1 LIASPSRRG
10 AVVGEGRTASISGS
24 LAGVWFSPGQLT
36 WREGT
41 ASRAFREEGYRRRV
55 RPRIGGHQT
64 EEEEWKMA
72 EVSELKQFDLFKGF
86 SEKQLSQLAQLTSKK
101 NYGKG
106 QVIYNEGDPAKHV
119 FVVDKG
125 LVSLRRVEPGKL
137 VGIAFENRDRGEL
150 FGTAAVMQPREYTLT
165 ALCLEETEVYA
176 IDADKLGKI
185 CELDPQLG
193 YKFMS
198 AIAQVYF
205 ERYKSAKRQLYQMVQ
220 TPALIT
226 ALPG

>member
-1 LIASPSRRG
+1 
-10 AVVGEGRTASISGS
+10 
-24 LAGVWFSPGQLT
+24 
-36 WREGT
+36 
-41 ASRAFREEGYRRRV
+41 
-55 RPRIGGHQT
+55 
-64 EEEEWKMA
+64 MA
-72 EVSELKQFDLFKGF
+72 EVSELRQFDLFKGF
-86 SEKQLSQLAQLTSKK
+86 SEKQLSQVAQLTSKK

-106 QVIYNEGDPAKHV
+106 QVIYKEGDPAKHV

-137 VGIAFENRDRGEL
+137 VGIAFENREHGEL
-150 FGTAAVMQPREYTLT
+150 FGAAAVMQPREYTLT
-165 ALCLEETEVYA
+165 ALCLEETAVYA
-176 IDADKLGKI
+176 IDADKLGKM
-185 CELDPQLG
+185 CESDPQLG

-205 ERYKSAKRQLYQMVQ
+205 ERYKSTKRQLYQMVQ

>member
-1 LIASPSRRG
+1 M
-10 AVVGEGRTASISGS
+10 
-24 LAGVWFSPGQLT
+24 
-36 WREGT
+36 
-41 ASRAFREEGYRRRV
+41 
-55 RPRIGGHQT
+55 T
-64 EEEEWKMA
+64 EA
-72 EVSELKQFDLFKGF
+72 TELKQFDLFKGF

-101 NYGKG
+101 KYGKG
-106 QVIYNEGDPAKHV
+106 QVIYEEGDPAKRI
-119 FVVDKG
+119 FVVGNG

-137 VGIAFENRDRGEL
+137 VGIAFENRERGEL
-150 FGTAAVMQPREYTLT
+150 FGTAAVMQPQEYTLT
-165 ALCLEETEVYA
+165 ALCLEDTEVYA

-193 YKFMS
+193 CKFMS

-220 TPALIT
+220 TPTLIT

>member
-1 LIASPSRRG
+1 L
-10 AVVGEGRTASISGS
+10 
-24 LAGVWFSPGQLT
+24 
-36 WREGT
+36 
-41 ASRAFREEGYRRRV
+41 V
-55 RPRIGGHQT
+55 RPRIRGHQT
-64 EEEEWKMA
+64 GEEEGKMA

-86 SEKQLSQLAQLTSKK
+86 SEKQLSQVAKLTSKK

-106 QVIYNEGDPAKHV
+106 KVVYKEGDKAKHL

-137 VGIAFENRDRGEL
+137 VGIAFENREHGEL
-150 FGTAAVMQPREYTLT
+150 FGAAAVMHPREYTLT
-165 ALCLEETEVYA
+165 ALCLEETAVYA
-176 IDADKLGKI
+176 IDADKLGKV
-185 CELDPQLG
+185 CESDPQLG

-198 AIAQVYF
+198 AIAEVYF
-205 ERYKSAKRQLYQMVQ
+205 ERYKSAKRQIYQMVQ

>member
-1 LIASPSRRG
+1 
-10 AVVGEGRTASISGS
+10 VE
-24 LAGVWFSPGQLT
+24 
-36 WREGT
+36 
-41 ASRAFREEGYRRRV
+41 
-55 RPRIGGHQT
+55 GHQT
-64 EEEEWKMA
+64 EEEEGTMA
-72 EVSELKQFDLFKGF
+72 EVSELKHFDLFKGF

>member
-1 LIASPSRRG
+1 M
-10 AVVGEGRTASISGS
+10 EGRDGRASCISGS
-24 LAGVWFSPGQLT
+24 LAEVRFRPGGDLGEADGNSSALKGEGVWAVGPLPCRTVTQIGQ
-36 WREGT
+36 
-41 ASRAFREEGYRRRV
+41 EE
-55 RPRIGGHQT
+55 P
-64 EEEEWKMA
+64 KMA
-72 EVSELKQFDLFKGF
+72 EGSELKQFDLFKGF
-86 SEKQLSQLAQLTSKK
+86 SDKQRSQLAQLTSKK
-101 NYGKG
+101 KYRKG
-106 QVIYNEGDPAKHV
+106 QVIHQEGDPAKRL
-119 FVVDKG
+119 FVVANG

-137 VGIAFENRDRGEL
+137 VGIAFENRERGEL
-150 FGTAAVMQPREYTLT
+150 FGTAAVMQPQEYTLT

-176 IDADKLGKI
+176 IDARKLVKL
-185 CELDPQLG
+185 CKVDPQLG